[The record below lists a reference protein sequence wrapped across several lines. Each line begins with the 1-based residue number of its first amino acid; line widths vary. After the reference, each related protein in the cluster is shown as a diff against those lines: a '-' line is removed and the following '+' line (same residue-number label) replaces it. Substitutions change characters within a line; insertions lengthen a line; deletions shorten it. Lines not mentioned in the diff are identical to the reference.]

1 MNCNDVMNIIQTVC
15 AIASAILAYFIP
27 ERIKWAQSYENLGSD
42 YRGCDYAAA
51 VQGIVEFYVVEC
63 KNDANKIRDMY
74 EKRFLKE
81 IYGVN
86 LSKEKNRS
94 NEEIF
99 ENVKKKKCLNLSKDN
114 SLMDNNKILHFQR
127 RLLAQFFC
135 DLDVCARHFFIGKRR
150 VQKDYTSREADI
162 IKILI
167 LIGEAISVSPIL
179 MKELSCNESIH
190 LQKRYKGM
198 NKYLSHI
205 YSILGNAKRY
215 MEV

>member
-42 YRGCDYAAA
+42 YRSYDYAAA

-63 KNDANKIRDMY
+63 KSDASKIRDMY

-81 IYGVN
+81 IYGAE
-86 LSKEKNRS
+86 LSKKQKS

-99 ENVKKKKCLNLSKDN
+99 EDIKKRKSLNLSKEDY
-114 SLMDNNKILHFQR
+114 SMDNNKILHFQR

-150 VQKDYTSREADI
+150 VQKDYTSREADT

-167 LIGEAISVSPIL
+167 LIGEAISASPIL
-179 MKELSCNESIH
+179 MKELSCNEVIRLPEH
-190 LQKRYKGM
+190 YKGM

-205 YSILGNAKRY
+205 YSILKNAKRY

>member
-1 MNCNDVMNIIQTVC
+1 MGCNDVMSIVQTVC
-15 AIASAILAYFIP
+15 ALASVILAYLIP

-42 YRGCDYAAA
+42 YRSYDYAAA

-63 KNDANKIRDMY
+63 KSDASKIRDMY

-81 IYGVN
+81 IYGAE
-86 LSKEKNRS
+86 LSKKQKS

-99 ENVKKKKCLNLSKDN
+99 EDIKKRKSLNLSKEDY
-114 SLMDNNKILHFQR
+114 SMDNNKILHFQR